1 MHVLLLNWLDRENP
15 QAGGAEHHLH
25 QCFGRLV
32 AKGWKVTLVTSGWPG
47 APGRC
52 VLDGIEVH
60 RIGGRH
66 TFAAAAPSYA
76 RGLLAADR
84 YSLVVEDL
92 NKVPL
97 FAPRWTDL
105 PVVLLV
111 HHLFGRTAFHEARFP
126 IAAATWILE
135 RPIPR
140 VYRGVPIVA
149 ISQSTRDDLARR
161 GLDPARIEVVENGVD
176 AERFTPGDDGARF
189 QDPTLLYLGR
199 LKRYKRVDLVLRA
212 AAALRAEGLPV
223 QLLIAGEGDR
233 RPVLEREARRL
244 ELGEGEIRFLGFI
257 SEDDKVRLLQRSW
270 VHVLTSEKEGWGI
283 SILEAAACG
292 TPSVASDVLG
302 LRDSVLHEKTGLLVR
317 HGDVSALARS
327 IRRLLENEELRR
339 AFGRAGRSF
348 AEGLSWD
355 RAAARLGRVF
365 EDAVAASG
373 DRR

>member
-1 MHVLLLNWLDRENP
+1 
-15 QAGGAEHHLH
+15 
-25 QCFGRLV
+25 V
-32 AKGWKVTLVTSGWPG
+32 AL
-47 APGRC
+47 
-52 VLDGIEVH
+52 
-60 RIGGRH
+60 
-66 TFAAAAPSYA
+66 
-76 RGLLAADR
+76 
-84 YSLVVEDL
+84 
-92 NKVPL
+92 
-97 FAPRWTDL
+97 
-105 PVVLLV
+105 
-111 HHLFGRTAFHEARFP
+111 
-126 IAAATWILE
+126 
-135 RPIPR
+135 
-140 VYRGVPIVA
+140 
-149 ISQSTRDDLARR
+149 SQSTREDLARR

-176 AERFTPGDDGARF
+176 AERFTPGDEGARF

-212 AAALRAEGLPV
+212 AAAMRAEGLPV

-302 LRDSVLHEKTGLLVR
+302 LRDSVLHEKTGLLVQ

-327 IRRLLENEELRR
+327 IRRLLENEDLCR

-365 EDAVAASG
+365 ENAVAASG